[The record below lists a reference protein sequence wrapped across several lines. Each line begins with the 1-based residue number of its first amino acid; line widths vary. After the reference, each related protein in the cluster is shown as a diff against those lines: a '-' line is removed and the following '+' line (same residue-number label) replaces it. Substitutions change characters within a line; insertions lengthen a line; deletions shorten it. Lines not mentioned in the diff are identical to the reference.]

1 MALSKEVKIGFIVT
15 SGIVLFVWGMNFLKG
30 RDFFT
35 SQKTVYAVYDR
46 VDGLSA
52 SNLVSVNGLKVG
64 SVTKLSLLPDHSGRI
79 LVAMHLSSRA
89 DVPKNSVAEIF
100 SSDLLGT
107 KAIRLNFG
115 DSPELLQDGDTL
127 LSSIQKSLTQE
138 VNAQVEP
145 IRQRAESILASMDSV
160 LLIVRGVFNESS
172 KEGLQRSFESIQS
185 SLLSISRITA
195 TMDKELARS
204 GKLGTLFDNL
214 ESITT
219 NLKNNNRNLSTAIE
233 NFAAISDTLAK
244 ANLAATLQ
252 HASQT
257 LENTSVLMDR
267 INKGEGTLGQLA
279 RNDSLYTNLNNT
291 ARDLDML
298 LLDLKA
304 NPGRYVQVSVFG
316 RKNK

>member
-1 MALSKEVKIGFIVT
+1 
-15 SGIVLFVWGMNFLKG
+15 
-30 RDFFT
+30 
-35 SQKTVYAVYDR
+35 
-46 VDGLSA
+46 
-52 SNLVSVNGLKVG
+52 
-64 SVTKLSLLPDHSGRI
+64 
-79 LVAMHLSSRA
+79 
-89 DVPKNSVAEIF
+89 
-100 SSDLLGT
+100 
-107 KAIRLNFG
+107 
-115 DSPELLQDGDTL
+115 
-127 LSSIQKSLTQE
+127 
-138 VNAQVEP
+138 
-145 IRQRAESILASMDSV
+145 MDSV

-185 SLLSISRITA
+185 SLLSISRITS

-267 INKGEGTLGQLA
+267 INNGEGTLGQLA